1 MKTIGALS
9 LGVTMLIGLN
19 AVYAGGESVEIGGLT
34 SKAPA
39 NWKMQ
44 KPSNKLR
51 IYQFAVPKVDGDA
64 DDAELAVFSFGA
76 SGKEENL
83 KRWKSQFIAPAGKT
97 IDEASKVE
105 EYKLGKVA
113 DVVVL
118 DISGTFKYKKA
129 PQDPKEKEQL
139 KPEYRRFNVML
150 TTDKETY
157 FITLTGP
164 EKTMAKNKEA
174 FDGWLKAFKK

>member
-1 MKTIGALS
+1 MKTIGVLS

-19 AVYAGGESVEIGGLT
+19 FAQAGGEVVELGGLS
-34 SKAPA
+34 SKTPEK
-39 NWKMQ
+39 WKKE
-44 KPSNKLR
+44 KPSNNLR
-51 IYQFAVPKVDGDA
+51 KYQFAVPKVDGDA

-97 IDEASKVE
+97 IDEVSKVE
-105 EYKLGKVA
+105 EFKIGKVA
-113 DVVVL
+113 DVFVL

-129 PQDPKEKEQL
+129 PQNPQEKEQL
-139 KPEYRRFNVML
+139 KEGYRRFNVMFE
-150 TTDKETY
+150 TDKTTF

-164 EKTMAKNKEA
+164 AKTMAKNKEA
-174 FDGWLKAFKK
+174 FDGWLKAFK